1 MQPSTTLAFRSQFL
15 PSSFLIFAAAILAA
29 TPSFAQSAAPQY
41 GSDPKATESYRTAM
55 EAADQKIA
63 DEVKSHSEL
72 MKNEEYLTTQIGP
85 RLTGSP
91 QMQAASQWTL
101 KRFHDYGLDAHNE
114 GAAVLAAGAWNVSQ
128 LPESFPH
135 HAAQTTPEF

>member
-15 PSSFLIFAAAILAA
+15 PSFFLIFAAAIRPHSRKALRLNTAP
-29 TPSFAQSAAPQY
+29 TQKPPSP
-41 GSDPKATESYRTAM
+41 TRTAM

-114 GAAVLAAGAWNVSQ
+114 GAAVLAAWAWNVSQ